1 MRPRFHRSPVAAI
14 ALAILLVLL
23 VAGLGACGSAS
34 TTTTTAAPTTTTVAS
49 SDTTA
54 PPTSEA
60 STTSSTAAAPQEL
73 TVSAASSLKGA
84 FTEIGKAFDQANN
97 SKTTFNFDASGT
109 LQKQIEGGAPVDV
122 FASAAL
128 KQVNALVDEK
138 LVDPASV
145 KNFASNEIVLVVP
158 ADSKLG
164 IASFQ
169 DLAKADVKKVT
180 YGDPKVA
187 PHGVAAEEILNKLGL
202 FDQVK
207 PKVIYAANVSAALEY
222 VSKGEVDAGVI
233 FATEAKA
240 GGDKVKIV
248 ATSDSSWHSKIVYPI
263 GVVSASK
270 NKTLAQALVDFV
282 AGSEGQKILQ
292 SYGFLAAPAQ

>member
-1 MRPRFHRSPVAAI
+1 MHHRFHRSPLAAI
-14 ALAILLVLL
+14 ALAVLLVLL
-23 VAGLGACGSAS
+23 FAGLAACGSES
-34 TTTTTAAPTTTTVAS
+34 TTTTTAAPTTTAVVS
-49 SDTTA
+49 SETTA
-54 PPTSEA
+54 PPTTEA
-60 STTSSTAAAPQEL
+60 STTSSTAAAVQEL

-109 LQKQIEGGAPVDV
+109 LQKQIEAGAPVDD
-122 FASAAL
+122 FASAAM
-128 KQVNALVDEK
+128 KQMTALLDQKLVDE
-138 LVDPASV
+138 ASV
-145 KNFASNEIVLVVP
+145 KVFASNEIVLVVP

-164 IASFQ
+164 ITSFQ
-169 DLAKADVKKVT
+169 DLAQADVKKIS

-207 PKVIYAANVSAALEY
+207 PKVIYAANVSAALAY
-222 VSKGEVDAGVI
+222 VSNGEVDAGII
-233 FATEAKA
+233 FATEAVA

-248 ATSDSSWHSKIVYPI
+248 ATSDPSWHGKIAYPI

-270 NKTLAQALVDFV
+270 NKTPAQAFVDFV
-282 AGSEGQKILQ
+282 VGSEGQKILQ

>member
-1 MRPRFHRSPVAAI
+1 MHHGFHRSPLAAI
-14 ALAILLVLL
+14 ALAILVVLL

-34 TTTTTAAPTTTTVAS
+34 TTTTTAAPTTTAVAS

-54 PPTSEA
+54 PPTSET

-84 FTEIGKAFDQANN
+84 LTEIGKAFDQANN

-128 KQVNALVDEK
+128 KQLNALVDEK

-145 KNFASNEIVLVVP
+145 KNFASNEIVLLVP
-158 ADSKLG
+158 TDSKLG

-169 DLAKADVKKVT
+169 DLAKADVKKIT

-207 PKVIYAANVSAALEY
+207 PKVIYAANVSAALAY

-240 GGDKVKIV
+240 GGDKAKIV

-292 SYGFLAAPAQ
+292 SYGFLGAPAQ